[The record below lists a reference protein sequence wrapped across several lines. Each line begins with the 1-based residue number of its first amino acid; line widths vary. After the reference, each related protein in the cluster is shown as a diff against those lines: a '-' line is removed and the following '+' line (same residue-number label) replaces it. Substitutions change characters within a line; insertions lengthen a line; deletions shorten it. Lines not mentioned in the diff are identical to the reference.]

1 MTTNK
6 RTIDDA
12 LDDFVKRVGHA
23 PQTPMVRAYLLEARR
38 CQSVL
43 KKWETIPPSPEEQ
56 DEVIGQVFAVL
67 QQGMGLAPPSRHSK
81 PSPEPSPRPPS
92 RDEGASRRPE
102 LGLDKTGPRRIARVE
117 LKQVSAAELRAQ
129 EALQAAQEAARQ
141 LPPEPQPPADAVLEI
156 ERGVSLLRTHLL
168 AWEPVAGRPELLVK
182 LVEEDDRGL
191 TAYLRLAPGAR
202 LPAHQHH
209 TTEDLL
215 VVEGTVM
222 IAGIEAYPGCW
233 QRSRAG
239 TCSPEI
245 YSPGDCTLL
254 LLGSDRG
261 LLPDRDSRP

>member
-12 LDDFVKRVGHA
+12 LNDFVKRVAHA

-43 KKWETIPPSPEEQ
+43 KKWETVPPSPEEQ
-56 DEVIGQVFAVL
+56 DEVISQVFAVL
-67 QQGMGLAPPSRHSK
+67 QQGMGLAPPAQHSQPTPVPM
-81 PSPEPSPRPPS
+81 PSPPSS
-92 RDEGASRRPE
+92 RDERSAQRPE
-102 LGLDKTGPRRIARVE
+102 LGLDKTGPRRIGRVE

-129 EALQAAQEAARQ
+129 EALQAAQEAARK
-141 LPPEPQPPADAVLEI
+141 LPAEPPPADAVLEI
-156 ERGVSLLRTHLL
+156 ERGVALLRTQLL
-168 AWEPVAGRPELLVK
+168 AWEPVAGRSGLLIK
-182 LVEEDDRGL
+182 LVDDDDCGL
-191 TAYLRLAPGAR
+191 SAYLRLAPGAT

-209 TTEDLL
+209 STEDLL
-215 VVEGTVM
+215 VLEGTVM
-222 IAGIEAYPGCW
+222 IAGVEAYPGCW

-254 LLGSDRG
+254 LLGSDRE
-261 LLPDRDSRP
+261 LLPDRDGLP